1 MSAYF
6 RWTVLLG
13 LCALAGCGGGGGGG
27 GSPSGSS
34 SSGSSTSSSSGTTSS
49 SGGSSSTSSS
59 SSSSSGVG
67 GSSGSNVVSVI
78 VNSGPPAA
86 GGGTFNIPY
95 TSLTLCQPGTTTCAT
110 ITNVLVDTGSYG
122 LRIMASALAAAG
134 LTQADLADPNNA
146 GNMLAECL
154 PFADGYT
161 WGPLVAL
168 DVSIGGERAPGVTV
182 NIIDDNG
189 SFAPAAPVAMNCAS
203 SGAVSLNSVSAFDAN
218 GVLGVGVFD
227 QDCGTACSECGATG
241 DPCTYHNDIYF
252 SCNTSN
258 TCVLAP
264 VAVTLQVRNPVAL
277 FAVDN
282 NGVILT
288 LPSVPASGQTTAS
301 GTLTFGIGTEA
312 NNALGSATVLTLD
325 DSGNFT
331 TTYKSHTLSGSF
343 IDSGSNGLYFP
354 DSTITVCS
362 NTQNNPQA
370 SDFYCPT
377 SPQMLTAVNQGQ
389 NATPSTVNFEIL
401 NLNSLNQN
409 FYALSTVGGPAATN
423 AMLGAYFDWGLPFFY
438 GRSVYSAINGQM
450 AGGTIG
456 PYNAY

>member
-1 MSAYF
+1 
-6 RWTVLLG
+6 L
-13 LCALAGCGGGGGGG
+13 
-27 GSPSGSS
+27 
-34 SSGSSTSSSSGTTSS
+34 
-49 SGGSSSTSSS
+49 
-59 SSSSSGVG
+59 
-67 GSSGSNVVSVI
+67 
-78 VNSGPPAA
+78 
-86 GGGTFNIPY
+86 
-95 TSLTLCQPGTTTCAT
+95 
-110 ITNVLVDTGSYG
+110 
-122 LRIMASALAAAG
+122 
-134 LTQADLADPNNA
+134 
-146 GNMLAECL
+146 LAECL

-168 DVSIGGERAPGVTV
+168 DVSIGGERAPGGTV

-189 SFAPAAPVAMNCAS
+189 SFAPTAPAVKNCAS
-203 SGAVSLNSVSAFDAN
+203 AGAVSLNSVTAFDAN

-227 QDCGTACSECGATG
+227 QDCGAACAECGATG

-264 VAVTLQVRNPVAL
+264 VALTLQVRNPVAL

-288 LPSVPASGQTTAS
+288 LPEIPASGQTTAT

-312 NNALGSATVLTLD
+312 NNALRSATVLTLD

-331 TTYKSHTLSGSF
+331 TTYKSQTLSGSF

-354 DSTITVCS
+354 DSTITVCP
-362 NTQNNPQA
+362 NTQNDPQA

-377 SPQMLTAVNQGQ
+377 TPLMLSAVNQGQ
-389 NATPSTVNFEIL
+389 NLTMSTVSFEIT
-401 NLNSLNQN
+401 NLNSLNAN
-409 FYALSTVGGPAATN
+409 FFASPTIGGPAATN
-423 AMLGAYFDWGLPFFY
+423 AMLGSYFDWGLPFFY
-438 GRSVYSAINGQM
+438 GRSVYAAINGQM
-450 AGGTIG
+450 AAGTLG